1 LTVVEERSARLQAAR
16 DGPLQ
21 VLVIDDNP
29 LDAELSLAELRRA
42 GILADSLV
50 AADETALRAA
60 LATFVPDVILCE
72 SSRGLDGLAA
82 QRIVREKCASPLIFV
97 TGTMSE
103 ARAIT
108 ALESGAVDYI
118 LKPHL
123 ERLPSA
129 VQHAVREARKLK
141 RLEVSLEDSADQAR
155 GQAERLEALW
165 RIVNNPNLRGQELVL
180 ATLREAA
187 AAMRPPGH
195 AYFGVLGHVEGSQY
209 IIDAF
214 SGTLGLDGGAAR
226 RLIRAGTHVEYVE
239 PLPVADLAANHAQ
252 SPPDLKPILKLPG
265 PPHDLGLQNQITTEF
280 AAGGTSYVLTLGSL
294 EAPAMTPFNSDDYA
308 YMEVLGSVY
317 ARQLEV
323 GKMEAWLRESGLRS
337 REHAERL
344 EALWQIAHNPTLR
357 DQELEFVMLRQA
369 AAAIRPTQRFHGVLA
384 RIEEDEVVVIGV
396 GTDLDD
402 GDPRDALL
410 KIGTRTPIEKTLS
423 SQVSRTQGWDD
434 LAGMLNVPG
443 QVQQLGWR
451 AAISTQFDA
460 GESRYSLT
468 FASHE
473 PTTTAFGT
481 EDFSFLEV
489 LASSFACHLE
499 VNQLERTLRGEMERS
514 QEQAERLEALW
525 QVVNNPTLHGEEL
538 VLAMLGQAAAA
549 IRPGQQFL
557 GTLGR
562 VEANEVVALA
572 VWVDPADTD
581 SRAALLKPGTRT
593 PIEQTMLSPGN
604 RTRGWDDLTTT
615 ENVSEIINA
624 LGWRSMI
631 TTQFDAC
638 GSRYTLT
645 FGSRAPTTTAF
656 DMEDAAFIEVLSSS
670 FAKQLQVHQLEDSLG
685 NEEGRSRHHA
695 ERLEALWKI
704 VSKPSLSGEEMV
716 LAMMRQGAE
725 AIRPDQDYRG
735 MLWRIQGADMVLEAV
750 AGSPDHLLGESRM
763 RLGSAR
769 PLVGTTIGK
778 VLAGNARTQSW
789 DDIRSSGDASAP
801 TWSNGTR
808 SLIVTTFAAGGT
820 DWVLSFGSAR
830 ATSTAIGPQ
839 DHAYIE
845 VLASF
850 FANHVQQ
857 RWQFDRL
864 AFQQAHDVLTGL
876 LNRSQFRS
884 QTRIAS
890 SASSC
895 YAIIIVDVNAFREI
909 NESYGSMIGDALL
922 VEVASALRQRSTGE
936 EIIGRIAGDI
946 FAIYVP
952 NPISREFVRGRAL
965 EFAEAFARSFST
977 GDHDGTEFI
986 ARTASLGIAVAP
998 EDGAQIDTI
1007 LAHADAAL
1015 FTAKARGHGSMVFY
1029 EAGMEGDAQRNATLR
1044 NELTAAIVS
1053 DQFTLYYQPHVEIST
1068 GDVTGC
1074 EALIRWNHP
1083 TRGLLLPGDFIPFAE
1098 QIGFIARIDAWVM
1111 QHAFAAAN
1119 ELSALRPGFRLFFNL
1134 SGRQAGNPRL
1144 IRAFTDAARGG
1155 VSLAN
1160 IGVEI
1165 TESDAMRDVAATR
1178 RVCRALRRLNV
1189 RIAIDDFGTGYSS
1202 LSSLKMLPVDIVKID
1217 RSFIAGVL
1225 SDKHDETIAETI
1237 ISITQHFGFESLAE
1251 GAEQPEE
1258 IEWLRQHACRYVQG
1272 YAISQPLP
1280 LEDFKAWLSERP
1292 ARA

>member
-1 LTVVEERSARLQAAR
+1 LTLVDGRLEKLRASS
-16 DGPLQ
+16 DGAIQ

-50 AADETALRAA
+50 AADEAALRAA
-60 LATFVPDVILCE
+60 LRTFVPDVILCE
-72 SSRGLDGLAA
+72 SSSDLDGFAA
-82 QRIVREKCASPLIFV
+82 QRIVRETCGSPLIFV
-97 TGTMSE
+97 TARISE
-103 ARAIT
+103 QRAIIG
-108 ALESGAVDYI
+108 LESGAVDYI

-155 GQAERLEALW
+155 GQAERLESLW
-165 RIVNNPNLRGQELVL
+165 RIVNNPNLRGHELVL
-180 ATLREAA
+180 ATMREAA

-195 AYFGVLGHVEGSQY
+195 AYFGVLGHFEGSQY
-209 IIDAF
+209 LIDAF
-214 SGTLGLDGGAAR
+214 SGTLGPDGGAAR
-226 RLIRAGTHVEYVE
+226 RLIRAGTQVEYIG
-239 PLPVADLAANHAQ
+239 PLSDGNLAPNHAQ
-252 SPPDLKPILKLPG
+252 SSSDLKPVLKLPG
-265 PPHDLGLQNQITTEF
+265 PPHDLELRNQITTQF
-280 AAGGTSYVLTLGSL
+280 VAGGTSYVLTLGSL
-294 EAPAMTPFNSDDYA
+294 EAPSTTPFNSDDYA

-323 GKMEAWLRESGLRS
+323 GKMEGWLRESALRS

-344 EALWQIAHNPTLR
+344 EALWQIAHNPTLQ
-357 DQELEFVMLRQA
+357 DEELELVMLRQA
-369 AAAIRPTQRFHGVLA
+369 AAAIRPAQCFRGVLG
-384 RIEEDEVVVIGV
+384 RIEGDELVVIGV
-396 GTDLDD
+396 GTTLGDD
-402 GDPRDALL
+402 DPRDALL

-423 SQVSRTQGWDD
+423 SRVTRTQGWDD
-434 LAGMLNVPG
+434 LACMLNVPEH
-443 QVQQLGWR
+443 VQQLGWR

-473 PTTTAFGT
+473 PTTTAFAT
-481 EDFSFLEV
+481 EDFAFLEV

-499 VNQLERTLRGEMERS
+499 VNQLESTLRTEVKRS
-514 QEQAERLEALW
+514 QEHAERLEALW
-525 QVVNNPTLHGEEL
+525 QVANNPTLHGDEL
-538 VLAMLGQAAAA
+538 MLAMLRQASVA
-549 IRPGQQFL
+549 IRPGQPFL

-562 VEANEVVALA
+562 VEANEVVALT
-572 VWVDPADTD
+572 VWVDPADAD
-581 SRAALLKPGTRT
+581 DRATLLKPGSRT
-593 PIEQTMLSPGN
+593 AIGQTMLSSGN
-604 RTRGWDDLTTT
+604 RTSGWDDLATT
-615 ENVSEIINA
+615 ENVPETITA

-631 TTQFDAC
+631 TTQFDA
-638 GSRYTLT
+638 GATRYTLT
-645 FGSRAPTTTAF
+645 FGSRVPTTTPF
-656 DMEDAAFIEVLSSS
+656 DKEDMAFIKVLSSS

-685 NEEGRSRHHA
+685 DEEGRSRHHA

-704 VSKPSLSGEEMV
+704 VNKSSLSGEELV
-716 LAMMRQGAE
+716 LAMMRQGAA
-725 AIRPDQDYRG
+725 AIRPDQDFRG
-735 MLWRIQGADMVLEAV
+735 MLWRIQGSDMILEAV
-750 AGSPDHLLGESRM
+750 AGSPDPVLGESRM

-769 PLVGTTIGK
+769 PLEGTTIGK
-778 VLAGNARTQSW
+778 VLAGDARTRSW
-789 DDIRSSGDASAP
+789 DDIQSSEYASPP

-820 DWVLSFGSAR
+820 NWVLSFGSGR
-830 ATSTAIGPQ
+830 VTNTVIGSQ

-864 AFQQAHDVLTGL
+864 AFQQSHDVLTGL

-884 QTRIAS
+884 QARAAS
-890 SASSC
+890 STSLR
-895 YAIIIVDVNAFREI
+895 YAIIIVDINAFREI

-922 VEVASALRQRSTGE
+922 VEVAGALRQRATGE

-946 FAIYVP
+946 FGIYVP

-977 GDHDGTEFI
+977 GDRDGTKFI
-986 ARTASLGIAVAP
+986 ARTASLGMAIAP
-998 EDGAQIDTI
+998 EDGPKIDAI

-1015 FTAKARGHGSMVFY
+1015 LTAKARGHGSMVFY
-1029 EAGMEGDAQRNATLR
+1029 EPGMEGDAQRDATLR
-1044 NELTAAIVS
+1044 NELTAAITG

-1068 GDVTGC
+1068 GAVSGC

-1083 TRGLLLPGDFIPFAE
+1083 TQGLLLPGHFIPFAE
-1098 QIGFIARIDAWVM
+1098 RIGFIARIDAWVM

-1119 ELSALRPGFRLFFNL
+1119 ELSASRPGFRLFFNL
-1134 SGRQAGNPRL
+1134 SGRQAGNPKL

-1165 TESDAMRDVAATR
+1165 TETDAMRDVEATR
-1178 RVCRALRRLNV
+1178 HVCRALQRLDV
-1189 RIAIDDFGTGYSS
+1189 CIAIDDFGTGYSS
-1202 LSSLKMLPVDIVKID
+1202 LSSLKLLPVDIVKID

-1237 ISITQHFGFESLAE
+1237 ISIAENFGFQSLAE

-1258 IEWLRQHACRYVQG
+1258 IDWLRQHGCRYVQG
-1272 YAISQPLP
+1272 YAISHPLP
-1280 LEDFKAWLSERP
+1280 LEDFKAWLS
-1292 ARA
+1292 ARELSG

>member
-1 LTVVEERSARLQAAR
+1 VI
-16 DGPLQ
+16 Q

-29 LDAELSLAELRRA
+29 LDAELSLNELRRA
-42 GILADSLV
+42 GILADCLV
-50 AADETALRAA
+50 AADEAALRAA
-60 LATFVPDVILCE
+60 LRTFVPDVILCE
-72 SSRGLDGLAA
+72 SSTDLDGFAA
-82 QRIVREKCASPLIFV
+82 QRIVREAHAATPLIFV
-97 TGTMSE
+97 TGTISE
-103 ARAIT
+103 DRAIV
-108 ALESGAVDYI
+108 ALENGAVDYI

-123 ERLPSA
+123 VRLPSA

-141 RLEVSLEDSADQAR
+141 HLEASLEDSADQAR

-187 AAMRPPGH
+187 SAMRPPGH

-209 IIDAF
+209 FIDAF
-214 SGTLGLDGGAAR
+214 SGTLGPDGGAAR
-226 RLIRAGTHVEYVE
+226 RLIRAGTQVEYIE
-239 PLPVADLAANHAQ
+239 PLPAGNLVANHAQ

-265 PPHDLGLQNQITTEF
+265 PPHDLGLRNQITTQF
-280 AAGGTSYVLTLGSL
+280 VAGGTSYVLTLGSL
-294 EAPAMTPFNSDDYA
+294 EAPSMTPFNSDDYA

-323 GKMEAWLRESGLRS
+323 GKMEEWLRESGLRS

-357 DQELEFVMLRQA
+357 DQELELVMLRQA
-369 AAAIRPTQRFHGVLA
+369 AAAIRPTQRFRGVLS
-384 RIEEDEVVVIGV
+384 RIEEGEVVVIGV
-396 GTDLDD
+396 GMDPGDD
-402 GDPRDALL
+402 APRDALL

-423 SQVSRTQGWDD
+423 SRVNRTQGWDD
-434 LAGMLNVPG
+434 LAGMLNVPEH
-443 QVQQLGWR
+443 VQQLGWR

-460 GESRYSLT
+460 GGSRYSLT

-481 EDFSFLEV
+481 EDFAFLEV

-499 VNQLERTLRGEMERS
+499 VNRLESTLRNEKERS
-514 QEQAERLEALW
+514 QEHAERLEALW
-525 QVVNNPTLHGEEL
+525 QVANNPTLHGEEL
-538 VLAMLGQAAAA
+538 MLAMLRQAAAA
-549 IRPGQQFL
+549 IRSSQRFL

-572 VWVDPADTD
+572 VWVDPADAD
-581 SRAALLKPGTRT
+581 GRATLLEPGTRT
-593 PIEQTMLSPGN
+593 PIEQTMITPGN
-604 RTRGWDDLTTT
+604 RTRGWDDLATT
-615 ENVSEIINA
+615 ENVSKTITS

-631 TTQFDAC
+631 TTQFDA
-638 GSRYTLT
+638 GASRYTLT
-645 FGSRAPTTTAF
+645 FGSQAPTTTAF
-656 DMEDAAFIEVLSSS
+656 DKEDMAFIEVLASS

-685 NEEGRSRHHA
+685 NEEERSRHHA

-704 VSKPSLSGEEMV
+704 VNKPSLSGEEMV
-716 LAMMRQGAE
+716 LAMLRQGAE

-735 MLWRIQGADMVLEAV
+735 MLWRIHGADMILEAV
-750 AGSPDHLLGESRM
+750 AGSPDQLLGDARM
-763 RLGSAR
+763 RLGSATA
-769 PLVGTTIGK
+769 LEGTTIGK
-778 VLAGNARTQSW
+778 VLAGGIRTRSW
-789 DDIRSSGDASAP
+789 DDIQSSEYASAP
-801 TWSNGTR
+801 TWANGTR
-808 SLIVTTFAAGGT
+808 SLIVTTFSAGGT
-820 DWVLSFGSAR
+820 DWVLCFGSGR
-830 ATSTAIGPQ
+830 ATSTPIGPQ

-845 VLASF
+845 VLAAF

-864 AFQQAHDVLTGL
+864 AFQQSHDVLTGL

-884 QTRIAS
+884 QARVAS
-890 SASSC
+890 STSSR

-922 VEVASALRQRSTGE
+922 VEVASALRQRTTGE
-936 EIIGRIAGDI
+936 EILGRVAGDI

-965 EFAEAFARSFST
+965 EFAEVFARSFST
-977 GDHDGTEFI
+977 GDRNGTEFI

-998 EDGAQIDTI
+998 EDGPKIDAI

-1029 EAGMEGDAQRNATLR
+1029 EPGMEGDAQRDAALR
-1044 NELTAAIVS
+1044 NELNAAIAA
-1053 DQFTLYYQPHVEIST
+1053 DQFTLYYQPHVELST
-1068 GDVTGC
+1068 GAVSGC

-1083 TRGLLLPGDFIPFAE
+1083 TRGLLLPGHFIPFAE
-1098 QIGFIARIDAWVM
+1098 QIGLIARIDAWVM
-1111 QHAFAAAN
+1111 QNAFAAAN
-1119 ELSALRPGFRLFFNL
+1119 ELSASRPGFRLFFNL

-1144 IRAFTDAARGG
+1144 IRAFTEAARGG
-1155 VSLAN
+1155 VALAN

-1165 TESDAMRDVAATR
+1165 TESDAMRDVEATR

-1202 LSSLKMLPVDIVKID
+1202 LSSLKLLPVDVVKID
-1217 RSFIAGVL
+1217 RSFISGVL
-1225 SDKHDETIAETI
+1225 RDKHDETIAETI
-1237 ISITQHFGFESLAE
+1237 ISITEHFGFESLAE

-1258 IEWLRQHACRYVQG
+1258 IEWLRQRACRYVQG
-1272 YAISQPLP
+1272 YAICHPLP
-1280 LEDFKAWLSERP
+1280 LEDFKAWLSERKLSG
-1292 ARA
+1292 